1 MYHQRQWYVPF
12 ILKLLLFIHL
22 FNEYLQFSCSVMSNS
37 LLPHGLQHA
46 TGFPVRHQ
54 LLELT
59 LTHVH
64 QVSDA
69 IEHLMKYLF
78 NLKYFSGTVLRFK
91 EKLTST
97 DPGQID
103 LALVAQML
111 KHLPTM
117 QEAQV

>member
-1 MYHQRQWYVPF
+1 MT
-12 ILKLLLFIHL
+12 ILYI
-22 FNEYLQFSCSVMSNS
+22 CSLIMKVKSFLTS
-37 LLPHGLQHA
+37 HTSP
-46 TGFPVRHQ
+46 Q
-54 LLELT
+54 LL
-59 LTHVH
+59 
-64 QVSDA
+64 A
-69 IEHLMKYLF
+69 
-78 NLKYFSGTVLRFK
+78 LKYFSGTVLRYK

>member
-1 MYHQRQWYVPF
+1 MN
-12 ILKLLLFIHL
+12 I
-22 FNEYLQFSCSVMSNS
+22 FSLVAQSCPTLCYPMDCSM
-37 LLPHGLQHA
+37 P
-46 TGFPVRHQ
+46 GFPVRHQ

-64 QVSDA
+64 RVSDA

-78 NLKYFSGTVLRFK
+78 NLKYFSGTVLRYK